1 MSRIYTTVQG
11 DMWDSIAYSQ
21 LGSTTH
27 TDSLIAANPAYR
39 NIYSF
44 PAGIQLILPDLD
56 DVRQPSDNLP
66 PWKEALG

>member
-27 TDSLIAANPAYR
+27 TDSLIAANPTHR

-44 PAGIQLILPDLD
+44 PAGIQLTLPDLD
-56 DVRQPSDNLP
+56 DVRQASSTLP